1 MRSMVEGAAPPSPE
15 ESEFRMDPQTPA
27 PPLHRPP
34 GGPPP
39 RCAERNDRTPWPSP

>member
-1 MRSMVEGAAPPSPE
+1 MRSMVEGSAPDSPDR
-15 ESEFRMDPQTPA
+15 SEFRMGPLAFA

-39 RCAERNDRTPWPSP
+39 LFEGRIV